1 MTPAQELA
9 FPFVARRNSSRGF
22 TLVEVVVGLAVL
34 AITSLLGLLA
44 LQQSQLAIERLDA
57 RRAVW
62 VELEGVIEAL
72 RAGQLPLTS
81 GEVLESARVVPISSP
96 SAISDFS
103 VRLDAEATMRP
114 NLYRVVASATW
125 TLRGAEFE
133 ERLETLVFR
142 P

>member
-1 MTPAQELA
+1 VVVSGTS
-9 FPFVARRNSSRGF
+9 RRGF

-34 AITSLLGLLA
+34 AIASLLGLLA
-44 LQQSQLAIERLDA
+44 LQQSRLASERLDA
-57 RRAVW
+57 RRAAL

-81 GEVLESARVVPISSP
+81 GEMVTSALVVAHPTNP
-96 SAISDFS
+96 AISEFS

-114 NLYRVVASATW
+114 KLYRIVVSASW
-125 TLRGAEFE
+125 NLRGAAFH